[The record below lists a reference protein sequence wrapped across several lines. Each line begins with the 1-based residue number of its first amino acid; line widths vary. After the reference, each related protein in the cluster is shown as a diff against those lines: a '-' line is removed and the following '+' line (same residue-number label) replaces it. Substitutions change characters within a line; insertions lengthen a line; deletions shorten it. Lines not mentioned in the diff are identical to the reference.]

1 MTFKELQERIK
12 KYNIPEDVHFLSNS
26 GWEVSATEMN
36 GLWYNKT
43 ENELHFTQDF
53 DEWEYEDDDDFIE
66 LK

>member
-1 MTFKELQERIK
+1 MTFKELQERLK

-26 GWEVSATEMN
+26 GWECSATEMD
-36 GLWYNKT
+36 GLWYNKE

-53 DEWEYEDDDDFIE
+53 DEWQYEDNKDYIP